1 MQARLGERPVPGRVF
16 LDTHIRA
23 MITEKGPGRAP
34 VRRITLKNIHRIMRD
49 RSPAAPLKYR
59 TPPQ

>member
-1 MQARLGERPVPGRVF
+1 
-16 LDTHIRA
+16 

-34 VRRITLKNIHRIMRD
+34 VRRITLKNSHRIMRD